1 MTHLVLGRCYLVL
14 SPFGPQDRRGGTHT
28 RAVCALLYQGVG
40 ARTPRMPSS
49 VACSG
54 LSDSGEGEKE
64 WGWCERERRTIRGR
78 GGKNGKRKGAAAP
91 FPSFLPLFSCLRFH
105 NSADPTISE
114 PETAYLLG
122 SLKRPASGLPK
133 AGWKKVK
140 DMWLRLLCQ
149 QTKKTITVK

>member
-1 MTHLVLGRCYLVL
+1 ML
-14 SPFGPQDRRGGTHT
+14 SSAFLFGPQDRRGGMHT
-28 RAVCALLYQGVG
+28 RAVCVLLYEGVG
-40 ARTPRMPSS
+40 ARTRRMPSS

-64 WGWCERERRTIRGR
+64 WAWCERERRTIRGR

-91 FPSFLPLFSCLRFH
+91 LPSFLPFFSCLRFH

-122 SLKRPASGLPK
+122 SLKRPASPPEGWLY
-133 AGWKKVK
+133 AGWLKKSQRYVTEIVVPTNK
-140 DMWLRLLCQ
+140 ENNHSQ
-149 QTKKTITVK
+149 IKK